1 MQRTK
6 GSIPIATSNALWATS
21 DFGTIAIVPAYG
33 WSRRQAV
40 AGWSR
45 KKR

>member
-6 GSIPIATSNALWATS
+6 GSIPIAASNALLATS
-21 DFGTIAIVPAYG
+21 DFGTVAIRMADG